1 MAKRKLA
8 KITPTLQK
16 MFSQLIFLDLK
27 MVKPIKTGDQRR
39 IPTKSKIAKL
49 KKKVDDKNQ
58 ENFFLIKKKSKN
70 NKPKRNKAK
79 SSDSC
84 KTLV

>member
-8 KITPTLQK
+8 ITIAKLQK
-16 MFSQLIFLDLK
+16 MFRQLIFLDLK
-27 MVKPIKTGDQRR
+27 MAKPIKIGDQRR
-39 IPTKSKIAKL
+39 MPTKSKIARL
-49 KKKVDDKNQ
+49 KKRVDNKNQ
-58 ENFFLIKKKSKN
+58 ENFFLVKKKSKN